1 MKYYNPGAGLLQLK
15 YYRRSYGLVNICQVI
30 LVTFDLFSLWGVFPC
45 TERKI
50 LKKKR
55 ETLIQYVQILF
66 TLKYVCPPKIF
77 IVAYFNKNQ

>member
-30 LVTFDLFSLWGVFPC
+30 LVTFDLFSLWGVFPF

-50 LKKKR
+50 LKKEER
-55 ETLIQYVQILF
+55 NFDTIRTDFIY

-77 IVAYFNKNQ
+77 IVA